1 VGAKLENVITRL
13 AQEAVAQKSVHDH
26 EAQQV
31 TERKRDH
38 ETARVKLS
46 DEHFWFGRPAIVL
59 YLIQFILF
67 QNSFEIAFFFWIL
80 VRKCTYISARI
91 VRIQFE
97 SLTCNC
103 IFHFHQ
109 IYSSAEHIRIQIMHH

>member
-1 VGAKLENVITRL
+1 VGAKLENIITRL
-13 AQEAVAQKSVHDH
+13 ARKVVENVHEL

-38 ETARVKLS
+38 EVARVKPS

-80 VRKCTYISARI
+80 VRKCISA
-91 VRIQFE
+91 
-97 SLTCNC
+97 
-103 IFHFHQ
+103 
-109 IYSSAEHIRIQIMHH
+109 